1 MHTRQYA
8 MFSAANYN
16 RAIRF
21 LNKYQW
27 ITYKFSGR
35 RLMHIGIIKLR
46 FDVVLRLID
55 GRPRAGGAAR
65 RLGPIPRRIRARLVR
80 VFAV

>member
-8 MFSAANYN
+8 MFSAVNYK
-16 RAIRF
+16 RVIPL
-21 LNKYQW
+21 LNKCQW

-35 RLMHIGIIKLR
+35 WLVYIGIIKLR
-46 FDVVLRLID
+46 LDVVLRLID
-55 GRPRAGGAAR
+55 GRPGAGGAAR
-65 RLGPIPRRIRARLVR
+65 RLGPIARRIRARLVR